1 MSSLTFK
8 PMLAAAIEDRSK
20 LKFPLLASYK
30 LDGIRALVRDG
41 VLVSRSLIAI
51 PNKHLQYVFGRKE
64 YEGLDGELIVGGAT
78 DNETFRRTS
87 SAVMSH
93 EGKPQAKFHVF
104 DCVSEPTE
112 PFDARRLVAM
122 HRIHASRTVGRSD
135 FVVVP
140 QFEVSSLD
148 ELYSLE
154 TKALHIGYEGLMLRS
169 ANSPY
174 KFGRGTVKA
183 QDLMKLKMFKDAE
196 ARVIGIEEM
205 MHNDNEAKVN
215 ALGYKERS
223 TKKVGLEGKNMM
235 GSLKVVGL
243 NGVYKDVVF
252 HIGSGFKESERRMI
266 WSEPKPGWVGKVVKF
281 KYFPSGSK
289 DAPRF
294 PVFIGVRDK
303 KDLG

>member
-1 MSSLTFK
+1 MFK

-112 PFDARRLVAM
+112 PFDARRLFAM
-122 HRIHASRTVGRSD
+122 HRIHASRTVGKSD

-140 QFEVSSLD
+140 QFEVFSLD
-148 ELYSLE
+148 ELCTLE

-183 QDLMKLKMFKDAE
+183 QDLMKLKMFEDAE
-196 ARVIGIEEM
+196 ACIVEIEEM
-205 MHNDNEAKVN
+205 LHNGNETKVN
-215 ALGYKERS
+215 ALGQKERS
-223 TKKVGLEGKNMM
+223 SKREGLSGKKTM
-235 GSLKVVGL
+235 GSLKVVGI
-243 NGVYKDVVF
+243 NGVYKGVVF
-252 HIGSGFKESERRMI
+252 HIGTGFTEKMRKEI
-266 WSEPKPGWVGKVVKF
+266 WVDRDSWLGRSVTYTF
-281 KYFPSGSK
+281 FPTGAK
-289 DAPRF
+289 TAPRF
-294 PVFIGVRDK
+294 PVYKGWRRD
-303 KDLG
+303 L

>member
-1 MSSLTFK
+1 MFK
-8 PMLAAAIEDRSK
+8 PMLAAAIEDRNK

-30 LDGIRALVRDG
+30 LDGIRAIVRDR

-51 PNKHLQYVFGRKE
+51 PNRHLQYVFGRPE

-104 DCVSEPTE
+104 DCVSEPNE
-112 PFDARRLVAM
+112 PFDARRLLAM
-122 HRIHASRTVGRSD
+122 HRIHASRTVGKSD

-140 QFEVSSLD
+140 QFEVHSLD
-148 ELYSLE
+148 ELYTLE

-183 QDLMKLKMFKDAE
+183 QDLMKLKMFEDAE
-196 ARVIGIEEM
+196 AYIVEIEEM
-205 MHNDNEAKVN
+205 LHNGNETKVN
-215 ALGYKERS
+215 ALGQKERS
-223 TKKVGLEGKNMM
+223 SKREGLSGKKTM

-243 NGVYKDVVF
+243 NGTYKGVTF
-252 HIGSGFKESERRMI
+252 NIGSGFTEAQRKQI
-266 WSEPKPGWVGKVVKF
+266 WTEPGWVGKVVKF
-281 KYFPSGSK
+281 KYFPTGSK

-294 PVFIGVRDK
+294 PVFVGVRDSR
-303 KDLG
+303 DL